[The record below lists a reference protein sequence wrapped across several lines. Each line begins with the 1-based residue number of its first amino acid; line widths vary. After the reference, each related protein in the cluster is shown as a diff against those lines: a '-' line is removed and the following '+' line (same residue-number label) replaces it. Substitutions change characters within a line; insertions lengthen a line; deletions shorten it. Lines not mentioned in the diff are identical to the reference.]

1 MQIVLNADLQPTEV
15 HEYTQK
21 SREQRRKGGHKE
33 FGESFIFKMRDI
45 AAPIDA
51 SERYPKPDAKLVR
64 SLGDHERTQ
73 TGFVNVVAEAYSSH
87 LGLVLH
93 PHDIWYVVLSNIAAI
108 VGKNPKDYQGLYTTS
123 DEKQEI
129 LVVQDHPTDINIEA
143 LIAQLRERMPVD
155 IGMFLPELSTAT
167 PQANLAMSAAVLD
180 AAKHFYDYGMFC
192 CGIPFIDLR
201 GTAEDWKAINV
212 CAAKIA
218 VEALCGGTPR
228 ERAIKMKLVNYLK
241 DVSAVIAE
249 IQSAFNQDQSKF
261 FRDIFTKEN
270 VGSGGDL
277 KITGWIC
284 ELYHNTKQGD
294 LIRSFHDGISSFPYK
309 NVSTGQHFMM
319 YHGAFG
325 SNVTD
330 GAIEIAYDH
339 VTIEYKPKA

>member
-1 MQIVLNADLQPTEV
+1 MKIVLNAELLPTEV

-87 LGLVLH
+87 LGLVLN
-93 PHDIWYVVLSNIAAI
+93 PHDIWYVVLNNIAAI
-108 VGKNPKDYQGLYTTS
+108 VGKNPKGYQGLYTTS

-129 LVVQDHPTDINIEA
+129 LVVQDHPTDINIDA
-143 LIAQLRERMPVD
+143 LIAQLKERMPVD

-167 PQANLAMSAAVLD
+167 LQANLAMSAAVLD

-201 GTAEDWKAINV
+201 GEVEDWNRLSWCINDMNNAI
-212 CAAKIA
+212 AKLDKPQMA
-218 VEALCGGTPR
+218 QPLSKYLR
-228 ERAIKMKLVNYLK
+228 DVNY
-241 DVSAVIAE
+241 VILQIAKAYTE
-249 IQSAFNQDQSKF
+249 DQSEF

>member
-73 TGFVNVVAEAYSSH
+73 SGFVNVVAEAYSSH

-108 VGKNPKDYQGLYTTS
+108 VGKNPKGYQGLYTTS

-129 LVVQDHPTDINIEA
+129 LVVQDHPTDINIDA

-155 IGMFLPELSTAT
+155 IAMFLPELSTAT

-201 GTAEDWKAINV
+201 GEVEDWNTLSWCINDMNNAI
-212 CAAKIA
+212 AKLDKPQMA
-218 VEALCGGTPR
+218 QPLSKYLR
-228 ERAIKMKLVNYLK
+228 DVNY
-241 DVSAVIAE
+241 VILE
-249 IQSAFNQDQSKF
+249 IAKAYTEDQSEF

-284 ELYHNTKQGD
+284 ELYHNTNQGD

-309 NVSTGQHFMM
+309 NVSSGQHFMM

>member
-1 MQIVLNADLQPTEV
+1 MQIALNADLQPTEV

-21 SREQRRKGGHKE
+21 SREERRKGGHKE

-51 SERYPKPDAKLVR
+51 TERYPKPDAKLVR

-73 TGFVNVVAEAYSSH
+73 TGFINVVAEAYSSH

-93 PHDIWYVVLSNIAAI
+93 PHDIWYVVLSNIATI
-108 VGKNPKDYQGLYTTS
+108 VGKNPKGYQGLYTTS

-129 LVVQDHPTDINIEA
+129 LVVQDHPTDINIDA

-201 GTAEDWKAINV
+201 GDVEDWNRLSWCINDMNNAI
-212 CAAKIA
+212 AKLDKPQLA
-218 VEALCGGTPR
+218 QPLSKYLR
-228 ERAIKMKLVNYLK
+228 DVNY
-241 DVSAVIAE
+241 VILQIAKAYTE
-249 IQSAFNQDQSKF
+249 DQSEF

-294 LIRSFHDGISSFPYK
+294 LIRSFHDSISSFPYK

-325 SNVTD
+325 SNVVD

>member
-51 SERYPKPDAKLVR
+51 AERYPKPDAKLVR

-108 VGKNPKDYQGLYTTS
+108 VGKNPKGYQGLYTTS

-155 IGMFLPELSTAT
+155 IAMFLPELSTAT

-201 GTAEDWKAINV
+201 GDVEDWNRLAGCIADMNNAI
-212 CAAKIA
+212 AKLDKPQMA
-218 VEALCGGTPR
+218 QPLSKYLR
-228 ERAIKMKLVNYLK
+228 DVNY
-241 DVSAVIAE
+241 VILE
-249 IQSAFNQDQSKF
+249 IAKAYTEDQSEF